1 MDLLSLFA
9 GEFNIPVIED
19 EQKVWFFRTK
29 AGQFYHDFRTNNFI
43 GLGWE
48 LVSCEM
54 IIDQSASYDSKKKK
68 IEDLYP
74 DEKRPGLIL
83 GQMDTFYNKMQIND
97 LVVIPSYGGRQIT
110 IGKIGPFVNDINHA
124 FQPDEYQK
132 CDYSHKRSV
141 EWLKTVESW
150 QDIYLFKAL
159 RAQQTI
165 SDITEEAKLV
175 FRNLFPVYMSSEAV
189 HISFHKESQSEL
201 SLANNVDLQA
211 GLLDIMD
218 EIAKLYG
225 MESFRENVSIKTAVG
240 SPGFI
245 EMILPHIPVAG
256 ISVGLIVTILLGK
269 AKGEDGTVASG
280 ISAFLTTVNNLL
292 NDYHN
297 RKKTDAEVKQ
307 IEANIRLTDAQADR
321 EKAEAEKL
329 KAEAELLTAQAKKT
343 TSEIPTKEEKYEQVF
358 ITSSGKTNVQEAE
371 EQERLTVA
379 GDTEVQTAVCQLQRC
394 AGKVCTAA
402 SKCGLTYNGEKIQ
415 NAV

>member
-68 IEDLYP
+68 IEELYP

-175 FRNLFPVYMSSEAV
+175 FRNLFPVYVSSEAV

-225 MESFRENVSIKTAVG
+225 MESFRESVNIKTAVG

-269 AKGEDGTVASG
+269 AKGADGTVATG

-343 TSEIPTKEEKYEQVF
+343 TSEIPVKEEKYEQVF
-358 ITSSGKTNVQEAE
+358 ITSSGKTNIQEKE

-379 GDTEVQTAVCQLQRC
+379 GDAEVKVAACQLQRC

>member
-1 MDLLSLFA
+1 MDLLSIFA
-9 GEFNIPVIED
+9 KEFNIPVVED
-19 EQKVWFFRTK
+19 GQKVWFFRTK

-48 LVSCEM
+48 LVSCEL
-54 IIDQSASYDSKKKK
+54 ITDQSISYDGKKKK

-97 LVVIPSYGGRQIT
+97 LVVIPSSGGKQIA

-150 QDIYLFKAL
+150 QDIYLFKSL

-175 FRNLFPVYMSSEAV
+175 FRNLFPVYMSGEAV
-189 HISFHKESQSEL
+189 HISFHKESQTEL
-201 SLANNVDLQA
+201 SLADNVDLQS

-225 MESFRENVSIKTAVG
+225 MESFREKVSVKTAVG

-256 ISVGLIVTILLGK
+256 ISAGLIVTILLGK
-269 AKGEDGTVASG
+269 VKGQDGTVASG
-280 ISAFLTTVNNLL
+280 ISAFLTTANNLL

-297 RKKTDAEVKQ
+297 RKKIDAEVKQ
-307 IEANIRLTDAQADR
+307 IEANTRLIDAQADR

-329 KAEAELLTAQAKKT
+329 KAEAELFIAQAKKT
-343 TSEIPTKEEKYEQVF
+343 TSEIPTKKEKYEQVF

-371 EQERLTVA
+371 EQEQLA
-379 GDTEVQTAVCQLQRC
+379 LADDAEVQVAICQLQRC
-394 AGKVCTAA
+394 AGKVCKAA
-402 SKCGLTYNGEKIQ
+402 SQCGLTYNGEKIQ
-415 NAV
+415 NVV